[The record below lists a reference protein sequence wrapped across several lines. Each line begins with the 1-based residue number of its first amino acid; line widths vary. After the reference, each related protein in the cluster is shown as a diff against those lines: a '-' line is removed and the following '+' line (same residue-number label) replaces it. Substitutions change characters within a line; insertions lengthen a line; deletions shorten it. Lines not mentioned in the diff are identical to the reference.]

1 MENLNYSQAM
11 NYAVRLLSFR
21 MRTAK
26 EIAER
31 LAKKDYKQETI
42 AEVIRRLQELGY
54 INDHNYVESYV
65 RSKIKPTGSRRL
77 QYELIN
83 KGVAKDIID
92 TELAINYTPEQEL
105 AAAQELAEKLWRQ
118 EEKRVLSNSPNLQ
131 EKQLKQKTSQKIAQ
145 KILNRGFSYT
155 IVSQIMRQIAP
166 DTMEND

>member
-11 NYAVRLLSFR
+11 NYAVRLLSFH

-31 LAKKDYKQETI
+31 LAKKDYEQETI

-105 AAAQELAEKLWRQ
+105 AAAQVLAEKLWRQ

>member
-31 LAKKDYKQETI
+31 LAKKDYEQETI
-42 AEVIRRLQELGY
+42 AAVIRRLQEIGY

-105 AAAQELAEKLWRQ
+105 AAAQVLAEKLWRQ
-118 EEKRVLSNSPNLQ
+118 EEKRVQSNSPNLQ

-145 KILNRGFSYT
+145 KILNRWFSYT

>member
-31 LAKKDYKQETI
+31 LAKKDYEQETI

-92 TELAINYTPEQEL
+92 TELANNYTPEQEL
-105 AAAQELAEKLWRQ
+105 AAAQLLAEKLWRQ
-118 EEKRVLSNSPNLQ
+118 EEKRVQSNSPNLQ

-145 KILNRGFSYT
+145 KILNRGFSYS